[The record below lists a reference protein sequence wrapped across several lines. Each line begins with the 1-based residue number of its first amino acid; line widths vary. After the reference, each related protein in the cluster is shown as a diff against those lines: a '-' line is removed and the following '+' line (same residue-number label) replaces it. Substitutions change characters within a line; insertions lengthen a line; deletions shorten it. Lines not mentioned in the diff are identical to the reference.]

1 MKVNIDIPDYDGAG
15 IDVIWEEGSKYTLKM
30 FENEAVLLAN
40 RNALISLA
48 KQMLYL
54 AYNDFECRGT
64 HVHLDD
70 FFTNTTE
77 SVLIIEKDD

>member
-1 MKVNIDIPDYDGAG
+1 MKVNIDIPDYDGSG

-48 KQMLYL
+48 K
-54 AYNDFECRGT
+54 
-64 HVHLDD
+64 
-70 FFTNTTE
+70 
-77 SVLIIEKDD
+77 